1 MSESAKVV
9 SVEAIPLKI
18 PFTHGGPSVSWAGS
32 DWQALEIV
40 LVRLQTD
47 SGLVGWGEA
56 FSYNC
61 RRAVVAMIEDSAANV
76 LVGKLVSERA
86 QIMQELQVGMHLW
99 GRYGISMFAISGID
113 IALWDLTAK
122 AANQSL
128 GQMLGGN
135 KKKLPAYASLLKYR
149 DPEVVAEQTADAIAN
164 GYGLIKLHESTV
176 EPVKAARGVA
186 GTEVPI
192 MLDVNCAWSI
202 SEAKQL
208 MQQLVDCNLY
218 WLEEPVW
225 PPENFSA
232 LSTLRAEYGIPVA
245 AGENACTHWQF
256 ESMFDANA
264 VDVAQP
270 SVTKVGGVT
279 EFLEVEKAAR
289 ERKVTIAPHSPYF
302 GPGFLAT
309 AQLISA
315 MDEDV
320 PFERFYMAPEASLF
334 GTAIDPVDGM
344 LLVPQGPGLGLE
356 PDPDVIL
363 EYRVDN

>member
-1 MSESAKVV
+1 MKIS

-18 PFTHGGPSVSWAGS
+18 PFTHGGPSIAWAGR
-32 DWQALEIV
+32 DWQFLEIV
-40 LVRLQTD
+40 LVRVQTD

-61 RRAVVAMIEDSAANV
+61 QRAVVAMIEDSAASV
-76 LVGKLVSERA
+76 LVGKSVSDRC
-86 QIMQELQVGMHLW
+86 QIMHELQVGMHLW

-128 GQMLGGN
+128 GRMLGGN
-135 KKKLPAYASLLKYR
+135 KNVLPAYASLLKYR
-149 DPEVVAEQTADAIAN
+149 DPEVVAEQTAHAIEK
-164 GYGLIKLHESTV
+164 GYGLVKLHEAAL
-176 EPVKAARGVA
+176 EPVKAAREIA
-186 GTEVPI
+186 GNALPI

-202 SEAKQL
+202 SEAKQ
-208 MQQLVDCNLY
+208 MVQQLVDCNLY

-225 PPENFSA
+225 PPENFAA
-232 LSTLRAEYGIPVA
+232 LGTLRAEYDIPLA
-245 AGENACTHWQF
+245 AGENMCTQWQF

-264 VDVAQP
+264 VDFAQP
-270 SVTKVGGVT
+270 SVTKVGGIT
-279 EFLEVEKAAR
+279 EFLKVIDLC
-289 ERKVTIAPHSPYF
+289 RKQKISVAPHSPYF

-320 PFERFYMAPEASLF
+320 PFERFYMTPEASLF
-334 GTAIDPVDGM
+334 GIAIDPVNGE
-344 LLVPQGPGLGLE
+344 LQVPEGPGLGLD
-356 PDPDVIL
+356 PDPDVMR
-363 EYRVDN
+363 EYRISD